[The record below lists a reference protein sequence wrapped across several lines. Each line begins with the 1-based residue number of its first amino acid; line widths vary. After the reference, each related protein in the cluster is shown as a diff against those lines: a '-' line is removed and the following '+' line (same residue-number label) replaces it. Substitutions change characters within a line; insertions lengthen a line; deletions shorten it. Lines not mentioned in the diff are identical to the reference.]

1 MFQSII
7 DFKTHYV
14 LKVKLIPKSNE
25 APKLLWNIQ
34 DVPSSNKIQL
44 LQKHQS
50 HLSYKKTTD
59 FYVIF
64 LRQKIWKVCTSV

>member
-14 LKVKLIPKSNE
+14 LTVKLIPKSNE

-34 DVPSSNKIQL
+34 DVLSSNKIQL
-44 LQKHQS
+44 LQKRQS
-50 HLSYKKTTD
+50 HLFYKKTAD
-59 FYVIF
+59 FYAIF